1 MQTITFAYYFIKCDD
16 NYYKNITLILLYLMF
31 VAHFNL
37 ITIMYKMNM
46 ITIVTKNIA
55 RKTYNV

>member
-1 MQTITFAYYFIKCDD
+1 MQTITFAYYFIECDD

-31 VAHFNL
+31 VVHFNL

-46 ITIVTKNIA
+46 ITIETKHIA

>member
-1 MQTITFAYYFIKCDD
+1 MIIT
-16 NYYKNITLILLYLMF
+16 ITLILFYLMF